1 MAYRASQHSVRG
13 HGGDLT
19 AFLSPC
25 LPGALTFEIVQM
37 VTRGLG
43 PQGPWHTGRQPTT
56 RQTEQRVQ
64 KTLFLMQI

>member
-1 MAYRASQHSVRG
+1 MAYRASQHLVRG

-37 VTRGLG
+37 VTGGLG
-43 PQGPWHTGRQPTT
+43 PRGPWHTDRQPAT
-56 RQTEQRVQ
+56 RRTEQRVQ
-64 KTLFLMQI
+64 KMLFLIQI